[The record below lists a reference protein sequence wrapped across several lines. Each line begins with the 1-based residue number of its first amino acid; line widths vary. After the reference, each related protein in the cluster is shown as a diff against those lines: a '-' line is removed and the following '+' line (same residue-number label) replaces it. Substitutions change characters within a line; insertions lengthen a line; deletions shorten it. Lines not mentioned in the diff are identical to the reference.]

1 MDTQKTTAGG
11 RNGMAQTRGLL
22 PSSWLE
28 RGVRLE
34 YVDAYGS
41 AQETSGILLDLYP
54 FGPIL
59 NLGGARTAMSW
70 DRLTVVELVED

>member
-1 MDTQKTTAGG
+1 
-11 RNGMAQTRGLL
+11 
-22 PSSWLE
+22 
-28 RGVRLE
+28 VRLE
-34 YVDAYGS
+34 YVDLFGS

-70 DRLTVVELVED
+70 DRLVLVELAED